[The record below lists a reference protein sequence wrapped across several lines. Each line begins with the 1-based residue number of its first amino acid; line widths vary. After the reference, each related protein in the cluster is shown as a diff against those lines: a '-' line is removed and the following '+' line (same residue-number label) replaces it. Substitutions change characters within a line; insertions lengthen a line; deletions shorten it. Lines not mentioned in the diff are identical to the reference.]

1 MFMDPPKED
10 FIPGAFYLQGGGFT
24 EVFFI
29 FFGFSRGVPYLG
41 SVISFYCFFLLI
53 VALIDLL
60 GWGIKEIIFLTRKR
74 KGGE

>member
-1 MFMDPPKED
+1 M
-10 FIPGAFYLQGGGFT
+10 
-24 EVFFI
+24 
-29 FFGFSRGVPYLG
+29 G